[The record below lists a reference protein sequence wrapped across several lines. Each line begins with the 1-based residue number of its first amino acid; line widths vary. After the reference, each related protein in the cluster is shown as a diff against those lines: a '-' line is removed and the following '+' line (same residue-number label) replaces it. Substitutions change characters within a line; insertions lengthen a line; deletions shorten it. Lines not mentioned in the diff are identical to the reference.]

1 MRSPKVYIVILNYR
15 QWQDTQ
21 ECLQSVLRSTYTN
34 FSVFVVDNNSG
45 NDSLARL
52 ASWLSNEQR
61 EFKTITKKEIQ
72 EVDLA
77 LLPQVTLVQNDS
89 NAGFANGNN
98 LMLAILKNENGYV
111 WLLNP
116 DMIIRENTL
125 NELVRFAGTQS
136 QESIIGAVIK
146 NYEGN
151 HKLLFYGGGKVNF
164 YLATVQTIT
173 KPEDIRRLDYISGGC
188 LFTQAINFK
197 VLGLLP
203 EEYFLYWEETDW
215 CYRARQ
221 KGHPLLVCRRAIAY
235 DKISTTIGKGFL
247 ANYYYARNGLLF
259 ISKFRKDNVPLVL
272 FFVIWRWFKRV
283 FTGRWSRAGGIY
295 QGTRDFLKKK
305 FHEYQ

>member
-1 MRSPKVYIVILNYR
+1 MYSPKVYIVILNYR

-45 NDSLARL
+45 NDSLPRL

-61 EFKTITKKEIQ
+61 EFQTITKKEIQ
-72 EVDLA
+72 EVDLS

-98 LMLAILKNENGYV
+98 IVLAILKNENAYV

-125 NELVRFAGTQS
+125 DELVQFAGTQS
-136 QESIIGAVIK
+136 QQGVIGALIK
-146 NYEGN
+146 NHEGN
-151 HKLLFYGGGKVNF
+151 QELLFYGGGRVNF
-164 YLATVQTIT
+164 YLATVQTIK
-173 KPEDIRRLDYISGGC
+173 KPGDIHRLDYISGGC
-188 LFTQAINFK
+188 LFTHAVNFSTM
-197 VLGLLP
+197 GLLP

-215 CYRARQ
+215 CYRAKQ
-221 KGHPLLVCRRAIAY
+221 KGYPLLVCSTAVCY

-259 ISKFRKDNVPLVL
+259 ISKFRKGNVPLVL

-283 FTGRWSRAGGIY
+283 FTGRWSRAGGICK
-295 QGTRDFLKKK
+295 GTRDFLKRKYN
-305 FHEYQ
+305 EYQ